1 MQWPWGFG
9 GDLVP
14 CSRAPAGE
22 SLRSMTAAPFP
33 DPPGSDLPS
42 GEPSRSDQPSWQPAP
57 PAPAAGGPHRRLLR
71 STTNRVLGGV
81 CGGLAEYTGTDPL
94 LWRVGFIAL
103 AVMGAGILVYPLL
116 WLLVPAARP
125 GDPATSRIPAPL
137 RKGRSPRW

>member
-1 MQWPWGFG
+1 
-9 GDLVP
+9 
-14 CSRAPAGE
+14 
-22 SLRSMTAAPFP
+22 MTPTPLP

-42 GEPSRSDQPSWQPAP
+42 GEPPRADQPSWQPAP
-57 PAPAAGGPHRRLLR
+57 PAPAAGVSHRRLVR

-116 WLLVPAARP
+116 GLLAPAAGP
-125 GDPATSRIPAPL
+125 EDSAPSGIHATL

>member
-1 MQWPWGFG
+1 
-9 GDLVP
+9 
-14 CSRAPAGE
+14 
-22 SLRSMTAAPFP
+22 MTAAPFP

-57 PAPAAGGPHRRLLR
+57 PAPAAGVPHRRLLR

-103 AVMGAGILVYPLL
+103 AVMGAGIWSTRCCGCSCRPPARKTPPPPVSMQRSEMD
-116 WLLVPAARP
+116 VP
-125 GDPATSRIPAPL
+125 PAG
-137 RKGRSPRW
+137 KD